1 MEKLKTLLI
10 ANRGEIAVRE
20 AQRRCDVI
28 DKTLLTASSQVRI
41 CRTATKLGIR
51 TIAIYSEADAASQ
64 HVRDADETVL
74 LPGSNATA
82 YTDEE
87 AILRIAS
94 EKGADAIIPGYG
106 FLSENAHFARLV
118 AEAGIAWVGP
128 SPESIEA
135 FGIKHTARALA
146 EKANVPIVPG
156 TKGLVEDED
165 AATKEAERIGFP
177 VMLKATG
184 GGGGMGLITCHKVEE
199 VRDGFR
205 MVQSRGKTLFKN
217 AGVFIE
223 AFYPASHHIEVQVF
237 GNGQGQ
243 AIHFGERECSIQ
255 RRHQKVIEECPSPYV
270 EKHIEL
276 RKKLGDAAVRLAES
290 IDYGSA
296 GTVEWLVDDQTGDYF
311 FLEMNT
317 RLQVEHGITE
327 LCYNVD
333 LVELMLKQADAQ
345 LAGHNGL
352 HGSSLKAMQ
361 PSKPFGSAIEARVYA
376 ENPLRDYA
384 PSPGLLQ
391 KVEWKDVPG
400 SRIDTWVFTGS
411 RITPNYDPLIAKAMI
426 HSSTREEAITSM
438 RELLTQSSI
447 CGPPTNMDF
456 LATII
461 DDPRFKAGNTLT
473 SFLQDFQY
481 TPAAID
487 VVSAGAYTLIQDL
500 PGRPTVG
507 KGIPHSGPMDPM
519 AFQMANLLVG
529 NARGTEGLEIT
540 LSGPELRFITPSIV
554 SLCGAS
560 MEATLDGEDFPMWTS
575 VKIGAGSKLKIGK
588 TTGGG
593 CRSYLAVYGGF
604 PSVAS
609 YFGSK
614 SASPLV
620 AIGGYQGRALAPG
633 DLLQITSDL
642 PDQFVST
649 ILPETL
655 RLKYQSDWE
664 IAAMVGPHDEGYFDP
679 GFINTI
685 YNTKWKVS
693 HNASR
698 SGIRLVGP
706 VPKWARKDGGE
717 GGAHPSN
724 LIEYGYPLGT
734 LNWTGDDPCIFPV
747 DCPNFG
753 GFTSS
758 TTVIRA
764 DWWKLGQLKAGNTLK
779 YVRVG
784 LQDALKKRN
793 RNDHFLESIEH
804 AIKTNSGLD
813 KIGNL
818 QSGHVNFHECE
829 IGKAIIWEKNAD
841 GNTPRV
847 RYRQGGDDHL
857 LIEYG
862 DESFDLNHRCRVTAL
877 ENTLRSDTTPN
888 QIKANLY
895 NTVGCC
901 TTLLLYYNGAKLPRS
916 DLVAHLQAVES
927 QLGDL
932 RTTKVPTRV
941 FKLPIS
947 FESKLQ
953 DEATQRYMTNQRPH
967 APYLPDNL
975 GFVARNNAFTT
986 QQLKDIYLTGQF
998 MAVVVGFFCG
1008 NTVSLPVD
1016 PRQRISAPKMNPS
1029 RVFTPEGTVGWA
1041 GSCMSI
1047 YPVDS
1052 PGGYQMTGRTVPCW
1066 DYYSYKPGFV
1076 NQPWIFRD
1084 FDILTFYQVS
1094 EQELDLL
1101 LGRFR
1106 AGKYEWE
1113 FEEVEFD
1120 MAEHNKLLA
1129 STMDEVKEIKKRQ
1142 AVAQDEMTKAENES
1156 LERWR
1161 KEKAE
1166 NQVDESTVEKLL
1178 DDPNVVGVEAPVDA
1192 NVWKV
1197 EVSEGDQVDGSSV
1210 VSHGLKRKSCCI
1222 LTIAMQIVILE
1233 AMKLEIA
1240 VKTPESAQSTGKLT
1254 VEKVLVKP
1262 GDTVT
1267 AGGHLALLRRR

>member
-10 ANRGEIAVRE
+10 ANRGEIAVRI
-20 AQRRCDVI
+20 C
-28 DKTLLTASSQVRI
+28 KTAK
-41 CRTATKLGIR
+41 KLNIK
-51 TIAIYSEADAASQ
+51 TVAIYSEADAASQ
-64 HVRDADETVL
+64 HVRDADEAVL

-82 YTDEE
+82 YTDED
-87 AILRIAS
+87 AILHIAKD
-94 EKGADAIIPGYG
+94 KGADAIIPGYG

-118 AEAGIAWVGP
+118 GDAGIAWVGP

-156 TKGLVEDED
+156 TKGLVEDEN
-165 AATKEAERIGFP
+165 AAVKEAERIGFP

-184 GGGGMGLITCHKVEE
+184 GGGGMGLITCNKIEE
-199 VRDGFR
+199 VREGFR

-217 AGVFIE
+217 PGVFIE

-237 GNGQGQ
+237 GNGLGQ

-255 RRHQKVIEECPSPYV
+255 RRHQKVIEECPSPFV
-270 EKHIEL
+270 ERNIAL
-276 RKKLGDAAVRLAES
+276 REKLGDAAVRLAES
-290 IDYGSA
+290 IKYGSA
-296 GTVEWLVDDQTGDYF
+296 GTIEYLVDDKSGDFF

-345 LAGHNGL
+345 LTGKGGL
-352 HGSSLKAMQ
+352 DGSALKQLQ
-361 PSKPFGSAIEARVYA
+361 PSKPSGSAIEARVYA
-376 ENPLRDYA
+376 ENPLKDYA

-411 RITPNYDPLIAKAMI
+411 RVTPNYDPLIAKVMV
-426 HSSTREEAITSM
+426 HSASRDATI
-438 RELLTQSSI
+438 
-447 CGPPTNMDF
+447 DKF
-456 LATII
+456 LAAIV
-461 DDPRFKAGNTLT
+461 DDSRFRAGTTMT
-473 SFLQDFQY
+473 SFLKEFIY
-481 TPAAID
+481 APHAID
-487 VVSAGAYTLIQDL
+487 VISAGAYTLIQDL

-519 AFQMANLLVG
+519 AFQIANMLVG
-529 NARGTEGLEIT
+529 NPRGTEGLEIT
-540 LSGPELRFITPSIV
+540 LSGPELRFVTPAIV
-554 SLCGAS
+554 ALCGAP
-560 MEATLDGEDFPMWTS
+560 MEATVDGNEFPMWTS
-575 VKIGAGSKLKIGK
+575 VRIEAGSKLKIGK
-588 TTGGG
+588 ATGGG
-593 CRSYLAVYGGF
+593 CRSYLAIYGGF

-614 SASPLV
+614 STSPLV

-633 DLLQITSDL
+633 DLLQITREL
-642 PDQFVST
+642 PPNFMSRS
-649 ILPETL
+649 LPKHL
-655 RLKYQSDWE
+655 RLEYKSDWE
-664 IAAMVGPHDEGYFDP
+664 ISAMVGPHDEGYFDP
-679 GFINTI
+679 DFIKTI
-685 YNTKWKVS
+685 YDTKWKVS

-758 TTVIRA
+758 TTVIKA

-779 YVRVG
+779 YIRVG
-784 LQDALKKRN
+784 LQDALKKRK
-793 RNDHFLESIEH
+793 RNNDFLDSIEQALNTGKSLESLESLQ
-804 AIKTNSGLD
+804 NS
-813 KIGNL
+813 
-818 QSGHVNFHECE
+818 HVTFHECN
-829 IGKAIIWEKNAD
+829 IGKAVIWEKDATA
-841 GNTPRV
+841 NTPRV
-847 RYRQGGDDHL
+847 RYRQGGDDHIL
-857 LIEYG
+857 VEYG
-862 DESFDLNHRCRVTAL
+862 NESFDLNHRCRVTAL
-877 ENTLRSDTTPN
+877 ENTLRSNSAPEA
-888 QIKANLY
+888 IEANLY

-901 TTLLLYYNGAKLPRS
+901 TTLLIYYNGTKLPRV
-916 DLVAHLQAVES
+916 DLIAHLQAIEA

-975 GFVARNNAFTT
+975 AFVAKNNAFTP

-1066 DYYSYKPGFV
+1066 DYYSYKPGFDDK
-1076 NQPWIFRD
+1076 PWIFRD

-1094 EQELDLL
+1094 EEELDVL
-1101 LGRFR
+1101 LGKFR
-1106 AGKYEWE
+1106 AGKFEWE
-1113 FEEVEFD
+1113 YDEVEFD
-1120 MAEHNKLLA
+1120 MAEHNKLLE
-1129 STMDEVKEIKKRQ
+1129 STAEEVKKIREKQ
-1142 AVAQDEMTKAENES
+1142 AVAQDEMTRAENES

-1161 KEKAE
+1161 REKAE

-1178 DDPNVVGVEAPVDA
+1178 DDPKIAGVEAPVDA

-1197 EVSEGDQVDGSSV
+1197 EVNEGDEVDEASV
-1210 VSHGLKRKSCCI
+1210 
-1222 LTIAMQIVILE
+1222 IVILE

-1240 VKTPESAQSTGKLT
+1240 VKTPESVAKEGKLK

-1267 AGGHLALLRRR
+1267 AGGHLALLRLA